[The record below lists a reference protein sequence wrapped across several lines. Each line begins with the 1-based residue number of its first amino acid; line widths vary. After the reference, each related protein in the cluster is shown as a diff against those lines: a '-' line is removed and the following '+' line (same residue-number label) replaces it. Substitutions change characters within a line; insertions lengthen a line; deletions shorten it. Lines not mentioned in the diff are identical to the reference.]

1 MANML
6 VPTMALMLAV
16 GPSNYILYKIAFTS
30 YGASSAL
37 FAMQMVNLLFVVY
50 GAVALYAVRG
60 AITDEMRASSK
71 VPYALMALLD
81 CLGGLCAAL
90 GAARTPGQLQ
100 TLLSQS
106 LVPPSLRPARWPRRL
121 TCFQTD
127 HGGSQSRRSQ
137 QLLGPAL
144 EQRAPIYDSA

>member
-1 MANML
+1 MC
-6 VPTMALMLAV
+6 LMLAV

-100 TLLSQS
+100 TLLS
-106 LVPPSLRPARWPRRL
+106 
-121 TCFQTD
+121 
-127 HGGSQSRRSQ
+127 
-137 QLLGPAL
+137 
-144 EQRAPIYDSA
+144 

>member
-1 MANML
+1 MTMTML
-6 VPTMALMLAV
+6 VPTMCLMLAV

-81 CLGGLCAAL
+81 CLGGLCAAPAPAEL
-90 GAARTPGQLQ
+90 GGSPAVCLRATLPANRTP
-100 TLLSQS
+100 
-106 LVPPSLRPARWPRRL
+106 RW
-121 TCFQTD
+121 
-127 HGGSQSRRSQ
+127 
-137 QLLGPAL
+137 
-144 EQRAPIYDSA
+144 

>member
-50 GAVALYAVRG
+50 GAAL
-60 AITDEMRASSK
+60 
-71 VPYALMALLD
+71 
-81 CLGGLCAAL
+81 
-90 GAARTPGQLQ
+90 TPCGTHQQ
-100 TLLSQS
+100 VNTT
-106 LVPPSLRPARWPRRL
+106 SLRRR
-121 TCFQTD
+121 
-127 HGGSQSRRSQ
+127 RRES
-137 QLLGPAL
+137 
-144 EQRAPIYDSA
+144 EW